1 MGLAARLST
10 WGTLI
15 AFSHSVFALPFA
27 IMMMVV
33 VSRTHPLTVS
43 VFVLLIVCVV
53 AARTAAM
60 GFNRFIDRAIDA
72 RNPRTSSRELPRG
85 AVSEREVLL
94 LTVASSLVFVAA
106 AGLIGRHCLYLS
118 PVVLLLILGYSLLK
132 RYTSACHFVLGL
144 ALACAPGGVWYA
156 MTGEWSLRP
165 VALMG
170 AVLAWVAGFDILYS
184 CQDAEFDQREG
195 LRSIPALLGVSGALR
210 VAAVLHVVSVAGLI
224 LFGRLFSLGTAYWFG
239 LAVFAALLA
248 SQHIAVWRR
257 GVGCIDRVFFTRN
270 GLASIMLCVSV
281 LIDSMTR

>member
-1 MGLAARLST
+1 
-10 WGTLI
+10 
-15 AFSHSVFALPFA
+15 
-27 IMMMVV
+27 MMVV
-33 VSRTHPLTVS
+33 VSRTHPLTIS

-60 GFNRFIDRAIDA
+60 GFNRFIDRAVDT

-94 LTVASSLVFVAA
+94 LTVGSSLVFVAA

-165 VALMG
+165 LALMA

-184 CQDAEFDQREG
+184 CQDEEFDRHEG
-195 LRSIPALLGVSGALR
+195 LQSIPALLGVSGALR
-210 VAAVLHVVSVAGLI
+210 VAAVLHVVSVAALI

-281 LIDSMTR
+281 LIDSVTR